1 MAFAALEIDK
11 PMRIGR
17 SAGDSVLGASP
28 CYPLNSIYFK
38 WQELIM
44 SGRLRHVPFQ
54 VLLIESMLP
63 HATRMRYG
71 KWSSRVQKNRK
82 DEQGTPMKP

>member
-54 VLLIESMLP
+54 VLLIESMLR
-63 HATRMRYG
+63 HATGMRY
-71 KWSSRVQKNRK
+71 SSRVQQNRK
-82 DEQGTPMKP
+82 DEHGKPMKP